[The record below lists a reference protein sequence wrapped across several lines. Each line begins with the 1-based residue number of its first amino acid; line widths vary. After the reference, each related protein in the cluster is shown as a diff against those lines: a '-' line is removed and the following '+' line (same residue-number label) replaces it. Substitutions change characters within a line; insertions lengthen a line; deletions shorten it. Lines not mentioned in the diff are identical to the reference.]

1 MFYILDILE
10 CAAICSMSY
19 LLQENPKYFFDIAGD
34 NKQPRFHM
42 GHCNG
47 NFKISKTID
56 TTTIEVK
63 VKSCT
68 LSEAKD
74 FILAMPVMLEAH
86 YIFNFAYASSK
97 TFGAM
102 YFMQK
107 YLLGIDDQTMSK
119 QRINIIFE
127 ACQNQFNTMKHTNV
141 DMN

>member
-10 CAAICSMSY
+10 CAAKCSMSY

-34 NKQPRFHM
+34 NKQPRLHM

-107 YLLGIDDQTMSK
+107 YLLGIDDQTKCPSK
-119 QRINIIFE
+119 ESTLFL
-127 ACQNQFNTMKHTNV
+127 KLVKTNSIQ
-141 DMN
+141 

>member
-1 MFYILDILE
+1 
-10 CAAICSMSY
+10 MSY

>member
-1 MFYILDILE
+1 
-10 CAAICSMSY
+10 MSY

-34 NKQPRFHM
+34 NKQPRFHR

>member
-10 CAAICSMSY
+10 CAAICSMSH

-34 NKQPRFHM
+34 NKQPQLHM

-107 YLLGIDDQTMSK
+107 YLLGIDDQTKCPSK
-119 QRINIIFE
+119 ESTLFL
-127 ACQNQFNTMKHTNV
+127 KLVKTNSIQ
-141 DMN
+141 